1 MDNSGL
7 ETSIREEYATL
18 RDLFA
23 DVQSD
28 TDMSPGDKEDLL
40 SHLGDEM
47 RAVREAADERR
58 VELNL
63 NPGLP
68 AERIDTEQLS
78 PRERDEP
85 TRKLEVV
92 SSSRPRGRAKSV
104 GQVSDDPKLN
114 FSVPRYG
121 SREKAFLGGE
131 HMFTVTHI
139 EDIPKGEGPPS
150 AFFEIEYRD
159 PLGSDLDPEKDEI
172 QFIELEVPFS
182 ELRTSRDAFYTFSKH
197 IPIYNAAKG
206 PLAQDLIAKC
216 RSTYEKF
223 YKNPTRRNLKKV
235 FEFLESIKKSQF
247 KTVREEHGRC
257 LRAAKRAQASLG
269 FEGVSKKVP
278 RKQRIYVNG
287 SSDVPDN
294 VRDKGLYRRIRERKK
309 RSVSVWPSAY
319 ASGQVVQ
326 EYKRA
331 GGRYWG

>member
-1 MDNSGL
+1 MSSFDIYCANCNSPFVL
-7 ETSIREEYATL
+7 NTNIRY
-18 RDLFA
+18 
-23 DVQSD
+23 SD
-28 TDMSPGDKEDLL
+28 QFQIFLNPCSCIVEDLSSLIQDISEITKEEHFIL
-40 SHLGDEM
+40 SES
-47 RAVREAADERR
+47 E
-58 VELNL
+58 
-63 NPGLP
+63 
-68 AERIDTEQLS
+68 IDL
-78 PRERDEP
+78 
-85 TRKLEVV
+85 
-92 SSSRPRGRAKSV
+92 
-104 GQVSDDPKLN
+104 
-114 FSVPRYG
+114 
-121 SREKAFLGGE
+121 
-131 HMFTVTHI
+131 I
-139 EDIPKGEGPPS
+139 C
-150 AFFEIEYRD
+150 
-159 PLGSDLDPEKDEI
+159 KDEI
-172 QFIELEVPFS
+172 QLIEVKVPFS

-269 FEGVSKKVP
+269 FEVVSKKVP

-331 GGRYWG
+331 GGRYWV